1 MTDYVL
7 VHGGWCGE
15 WSFDRTAE
23 DLRAAGH
30 RVLVASLTGL
40 GSRQNE
46 LSPAITL
53 STHVSDVVTQIGDAG
68 FDRFVLVGHSYGGMV
83 ITGVAT
89 VLGARIDAL
98 IYIDGFAPGDAQSV
112 WDLAPELQQLWIL
125 LQRDTPGL
133 VVPPPSWEDQR
144 LTPQPLL
151 TTLEP
156 VRFTGEE
163 AKVGRRIYI
172 AATGYEPNPYAAISL
187 NLKSDPAWTHHE
199 IDSGHFIM
207 TDSPE
212 PLLDLLVAYA

>member
-1 MTDYVL
+1 MADYVL

-15 WSFDRTAE
+15 WCFDRTAE

-30 RVLVASLTGL
+30 RVLVASLAGL
-40 GSRQNE
+40 GSRQDE

-53 STHVSDVVTQIGDAG
+53 STHVADVVAQIENAG
-68 FDRFVLVGHSYGGMV
+68 FDRFNLIGHSYGGMV
-83 ITGVAT
+83 ITGVSTA
-89 VLGARIDAL
+89 LGGRIDAL
-98 IYIDGFAPGDAQSV
+98 IYIDGFVPADGQSV
-112 WDLAPELQQLWIL
+112 WDLTPELQPLWIL

-133 VVPPPSWEDQR
+133 VVPPPMWEDPR

-163 AKVGRRIYI
+163 AKVGRRVFIF
-172 AATGYEPNPYAAISL
+172 ATGYQPNPYTQISQA
-187 NLKSDPAWTHHE
+187 LKGDTAWEHHE

-207 TDSPE
+207 TDTPE
-212 PLLDLLVAYA
+212 ALLDLLVSYA

>member
-40 GSRQNE
+40 GSRLDE
-46 LSPAITL
+46 LSPSITL
-53 STHVSDVVTQIGDAG
+53 STHVADVVSQIADAG

-83 ITGVAT
+83 VTGVAT
-89 VLGARIDAL
+89 VLGARIDSL
-98 IYIDGFAPGDAQSV
+98 ICIDGFVPGDAQSV

-133 VVPPPSWEDQR
+133 VAPPPSWEDPR

-163 AKVGRRIYI
+163 MKVGSRIYI
-172 AATGYEPNPYAAISL
+172 SATGYEPNPYALISQT
-187 NLKSDPAWTHHE
+187 LKSDTAWNHHE

-207 TDSPE
+207 TDRPE
-212 PLLDLLVAYA
+212 PLLELLLGSA